1 MKNTKVFFLGKNDRS
16 IMKNLII
23 GGCTNYGINQLK
35 PWVLS
40 IKETMPDADKVM
52 CVGNASTT
60 TREWLVE
67 NGFKLVNM
75 PTMNVPIHVLRFLS
89 IYDYLKE
96 HWQEYDYVVTTDVK
110 DVYFQKNP
118 FDWLTVL
125 DNTATKLIAGSE
137 GMLYKDEPWGND
149 NLMQAYG
156 PYVHELNKN
165 NKIYN
170 VGTIGGKSEYVKDLV
185 FNIFTNAIHRPIAIC
200 DQAVYNVL
208 IQTQPYKSI
217 TFFAEQ
223 SHAWACQA
231 GTTVDPSKINHFRPF
246 LTEKEPIFEDGLV
259 KTYAGSIFHIV
270 HQYDRVPEWKKFV
283 QEKYEQEDESQFF
296 TYRTT

>member
-1 MKNTKVFFLGKNDRS
+1 
-16 IMKNLII
+16 MKNLII

-89 IYDYLKE
+89 IYEYLRE
-96 HWQEYDYVVTTDVK
+96 HWQEYEYVITTDVK

-118 FDWLTVL
+118 FVWLRQRL
-125 DNTATKLIAGSE
+125 EMSSTKMVAGSE

-156 PYVHELNKN
+156 AYVHELFKN
-165 NKIYN
+165 NEIYN

-185 FNIFTNAIHRPIAIC
+185 FNIFTNAIHRPISIC

-208 IQTQPYKSI
+208 LQTQPYKAC
-217 TFFAEQ
+217 TFFASQ
-223 SHAWACQA
+223 LDGWACQA
-231 GTTVDPSKINHFRPF
+231 GTTVDPSKIEQFRPF
-246 LTEKEPIFEDGLV
+246 LTEKEPIFVDGLV
-259 KTYAGSIFHIV
+259 KTCMGDIFNIV

-283 QEKYEQEDESQFF
+283 QEKYEQEDESKYF
-296 TYRTT
+296 TYRT

>member
-1 MKNTKVFFLGKNDRS
+1 
-16 IMKNLII
+16 MKNLII

-40 IKETMPDADKVM
+40 VNETMPDADKVM
-52 CVGNASTT
+52 CVGNASAE
-60 TREWLVE
+60 TRQWLID
-67 NGFKLVNM
+67 NNFKIIDM
-75 PTMNVPIHVLRFLS
+75 PKLKVPVHVLRFLS
-89 IYDYLKE
+89 IYEYLKE

-110 DVYFQKNP
+110 DVYFQTDP
-118 FDWLTVL
+118 FTMLERKIKY
-125 DNTATKLIAGSE
+125 KLFAGSE

-156 PYVHELNKN
+156 PYIHEIYKN

-170 VGTIGGKSEYVKDLV
+170 VGTIGGSSEYVKDLV
-185 FNIFTNAIHRPIAIC
+185 FNIFTNAIHRPIPIC

-208 IQTQPYKSI
+208 IQTQPYKDC

-223 SHAWACQA
+223 SDGWACQA
-231 GTTVDPSKINHFRPF
+231 GTTVDPSKIAQFRPF
-246 LTEKEPIFEDGLV
+246 LTEEEPKFIDGLV
-259 KTYAGSIFHIV
+259 KTCDGDTFSIV
-270 HQYDRVPEWKKFV
+270 HQYDRVPEWKRFV
-283 QEKYEQEDESQFF
+283 QEKYGQDDETQFF